1 MNSKYKD
8 KQINL
13 PAKYMLDQI
22 IESDRY
28 KDLVFKA
35 AQNIVK
41 RLRTRSVF
49 VGEKHEQLIGDL
61 CRVVINPWKDEH
73 CIVVHPGE
81 CGFGKTTAM
90 IEIVKVI
97 ADASPEVGIVIAVE
111 RISDMKRME
120 QELDGRAISFFSF
133 YADSCLQGLTEYNRH
148 ACSECKYFCEKK
160 RARKEHSKYQVLLVS
175 HEHLLMRA
183 LYGDGFGE
191 LAYFMDE
198 NGVRQKRSLLLID
211 EKPQISLNQNLS
223 EKELYTL
230 RQFLMKIG
238 PESPLY
244 GEAKQIERYIYEANF
259 VVGDLKDDYKII
271 DSFDPAFQL
280 SDEMKKYYF
289 QTYDGDDFAVLGLL
303 ASFIRKGGVVQYK
316 EFSSRWHGPGKIF
329 TADILHPDFG
339 MKTII
344 FDATAGIDLDY
355 QDKRYRILD
364 VPRIRSF
371 SSLAFNNCPDA
382 NLSRSKLA
390 SKKKIIDPESLI
402 YDIIND
408 NHGEMLILTYKGQ
421 EGRFLTILE
430 DKRFNADMKIY
441 VDHYGNIK
449 GKYQYDNANQIL
461 LYGLNHKS
469 DVYYVAKA
477 LSHGIRVDFVKAS
490 PTKQYG
496 RVYQHQGLQAI
507 FESEIATDLIQGIM
521 RTKLRRNTM
530 EPVKVYSFIQY
541 RRVMIILQE
550 YFSECTKAEWYPLSF
565 CMKYMGNGKNREKRI
580 CGLVAYL
587 ERFFHVAEIGT
598 CISKEQINQALKY
611 KDQDTLGADLKNE
624 FVLSVLKRLGV
635 SVGHHKL
642 IKNERGWSH
651 DKDNTNQKQVC

>member
-1 MNSKYKD
+1 MNGKYTAIKWN
-8 KQINL
+8 K
-13 PAKYMLDQI
+13 KFKVEQI
-22 IESDRY
+22 IESDQQM
-28 KDLVFKA
+28 DLVYKA
-35 AQNIVK
+35 AENIMNC
-41 RLRTRSVF
+41 LRSRNVF
-49 VGEKHEQLIGDL
+49 VGKMHEHLINDL
-61 CRVVINPWKDEH
+61 CRVVINRWKDEH

-97 ADASPEVGIVIAVE
+97 ADTSPEVGIVIAVE

-120 QELDGRAISFFSF
+120 KELEGRAISFFSF
-133 YADSCLQGLTEYNRH
+133 YAESCLQGLPEYNRH

-175 HEHLLMRA
+175 HEHLLIRA
-183 LYGDGFGE
+183 LYGENLGE
-191 LAYFMDE
+191 LAYFMDG
-198 NGVRQKRSLLLID
+198 NGVRQKRSLMLID
-211 EKPQISLNQNLS
+211 EKPTIYLNQNMS

-230 RQFLMKIG
+230 RQFLIKIG

-244 GEAKQIERYIYEANF
+244 REARQIERYLYEANF
-259 VVGDLKDDYKII
+259 TVGDLKDDYKII

-303 ASFIRKGGVVQYK
+303 ASFIRLGGVVQYK
-316 EFSSRWHGPGKIF
+316 EFSSKWHGPGKIF
-329 TADILHPDFG
+329 TADILHPDFD
-339 MKTII
+339 MKTVI

-355 QDKRYRILD
+355 QDERYRILD

-371 SSLAFNNCPDA
+371 SNLAFYNCPDV

-390 SKKKIIDPESLI
+390 SKKKIIDPETLI
-402 YDIIND
+402 NDIVMD
-408 NHGEMLILTYKGQ
+408 NHGEMLVLTYKGQ
-421 EGRFLTILE
+421 EERFHTILE
-430 DKRFNADMKIY
+430 NQRFNTDLNFY

-449 GKYQYDNANQIL
+449 GKYQYDKADQIL

-477 LSHGIRVDFVKAS
+477 LSHGIQVDFVKVL
-490 PTKQYG
+490 PTKQEG
-496 RVYQHQGLQAI
+496 RVYQHQELQAI

-541 RRVMIILQE
+541 RQVMTILQE
-550 YFSECTKAEWYPLSF
+550 YFSDCTKSEWYPLTF
-565 CMKYMGNGKNREKRI
+565 CLKYMMNGTIKEKRL
-580 CGLVAYL
+580 CELAVYL
-587 ERFFHVAEIGT
+587 ERTFQIAEIGT
-598 CISKEQINQALKY
+598 RIPKKQINQALNY

-635 SVGHHKL
+635 SVGHQKL
-642 IKNERGWSH
+642 IKNERGWLY
-651 DKDNTNQKQVC
+651 DTNQKKVC